1 MDVTKIHNMV
11 VAALTDEEDLDQPR
25 CTGTLIL
32 QNRMQ
37 NEIS

>member
-1 MDVTKIHNMV
+1 MDIRKINNMV
-11 VAALTDEEDLDQPR
+11 VAALTDEEDMDEPR